1 MIFIVF
7 AAAVMTLAVPVVLAL
22 IVASVQAEDRHGEL
36 PRQAPNRVARGVRR
50 LTGLRVGQPA
60 KAHLNPTHF
69 MPKQTRRVHPA
80 QSANS
85 PAQVIESPAFTE
97 TSVSGD
103 QHE

>member
-1 MIFIVF
+1 MTFIVF
-7 AAAVMTLAVPVVLAL
+7 AAAVITLAAPVVFAMV
-22 IVASVQAEDRHGEL
+22 VASVQAEDRHGQL

-60 KAHLNPTHF
+60 KAHLKPTPL
-69 MPKQTRRVHPA
+69 MPEQTRRVHPA

-85 PAQVIESPAFTE
+85 PAQVIDGPASTG
-97 TSVSGD
+97 TGVSGD